1 MKEMDITKMEFLL
14 TLNDIIIVQR
24 FYNVRNYNPSVRNS
38 FEIYDLMFQI
48 KNELQNDLKWKTI
61 VYMIDNK
68 SLIEQDAKVMN
79 TSMTDQPEYFNMYIK
94 LGDETICHRQFD
106 AKMYPPKVR
115 YTVDVRPYLKSI
127 LKDLTDI
134 FSEQNLTYEYLGLP
148 LEV

>member
-38 FEIYDLMFQI
+38 FELYDLMYQI

-134 FSEQNLTYEYLGLP
+134 FSEENLTYEYLGLP

>member
-1 MKEMDITKMEFLL
+1 MEFLL

-38 FEIYDLMFQI
+38 FELYDLMYQI

-134 FSEQNLTYEYLGLP
+134 FSEENLTYEYLGLP

>member
-79 TSMTDQPEYFNMYIK
+79 TSMTNEPEFFNMYIK
-94 LGDETICHRQFD
+94 VGDETICHRQFD

>member
-68 SLIEQDAKVMN
+68 SLIEQDSKVMN
-79 TSMTDQPEYFNMYIK
+79 TSMTNEPEFFNMYIK
-94 LGDETICHRQFD
+94 LEDETICHRQFD

>member
-38 FEIYDLMFQI
+38 FELYDLMYQI

-68 SLIEQDAKVMN
+68 SLIEQDPKVMN
-79 TSMTDQPEYFNMYIK
+79 TSMTNEPEFFNMYIK

-134 FSEQNLTYEYLGLP
+134 FSEENLTYEYLGLP

>member
-68 SLIEQDAKVMN
+68 SLIEQDPKVMN
-79 TSMTDQPEYFNMYIK
+79 TSMTNEPEFFNMYIK

-134 FSEQNLTYEYLGLP
+134 FSEENLTYEYLGLP

>member
-24 FYNVRNYNPSVRNS
+24 FYNVRNYNSSVRNS
-38 FEIYDLMFQI
+38 LEIYDLMFQI
-48 KNELQNDLKWKTI
+48 KNELQNDLKCKTI

-134 FSEQNLTYEYLGLP
+134 FSEENLTYEYLGLP

>member
-68 SLIEQDAKVMN
+68 SLIEQDPKVMN
-79 TSMTDQPEYFNMYIK
+79 TSMTNEPEFFNMYIK
-94 LGDETICHRQFD
+94 VGDETICHRQFD
-106 AKMYPPKVR
+106 AKMYPPKIR

-148 LEV
+148 LEA